1 MNAALPE
8 TTKVLTALDGGWLTI
23 TLNSPDNRNALS
35 EELTADL
42 NAVLDHCH
50 ENYDIRGITLCGAGG
65 TFCAGGDLKSFGK
78 ILAGGGDHD
87 SVKAMN
93 QAGGELFAKIEALPQ
108 VVIAYVEGAAIAGG
122 LGLMCCADII
132 VVHGDAKFA
141 LTETKLGIVPAQIA
155 PIVVARV
162 GMPTARRLMLTA
174 ARFTGAQTKE
184 IGLSDFVV
192 KSTGEFD
199 AIEREIKSGVLSCG
213 PRANALTK
221 DILLATQRFSRSEM
235 LDYAAGKFATAMT
248 SDEGKEGIMSFV
260 QKRKPS
266 WTMETKE

>member
-1 MNAALPE
+1 MKELPD
-8 TTKVLTALDGGWLTI
+8 TTKVLTALNDGWLTV

-42 NAVLDHCH
+42 NAVLDHCL
-50 ENYDIRGITLCGAGG
+50 NNINIRGITLRGAGG
-65 TFCAGGDLKSFGK
+65 TFCAGGDLKSFSK
-78 ILAGGGDHD
+78 LLAGTADHAAI
-87 SVKAMN
+87 KAMN
-93 QAGGELFAKIEALPQ
+93 RSGGELFAKIESLPQ

-122 LGLMCCADII
+122 LGMMCCADII
-132 VVHGDAKFA
+132 IVHEAAKFA

-184 IGLSDFVV
+184 MGLSDFVV
-192 KSTGEFD
+192 ANTDEFI
-199 AIEREIKSGVLSCG
+199 AIEAEIKSGVLSCG
-213 PRANALTK
+213 PHANALTK
-221 DILLATQRFSRSEM
+221 DILRASQRLPRANM
-235 LDYAAGKFATAMT
+235 LDYAADKFATAML
-248 SDEGKEGIMSFV
+248 SDEGKEGIMSFA

-266 WTMETKE
+266 WDKS